1 MYNHI
6 YMRLLLLF
14 ACSFIINYTR
24 AQTDSL
30 SSKFPIDSGYFSSF
44 DGTKIYYE
52 VRGKGK
58 PVLLVHGFIVNSTT
72 WKRTALYPDLLNGGY
87 TVIILDM
94 RGNGKSGKPH
104 DAAAYEND
112 AEAKDIMLLADL
124 LKIKQ
129 YSAVGYS
136 RGSIITARL
145 LVLDKRVQMGILG
158 GMGTGFTDP
167 EWPRRKMFYRAMMG
181 DSIPELKGAV
191 DNVKQQ
197 GLDQLALAYLQK
209 AQPSTSKEALA
220 KVKQP
225 VLVICGDK
233 DSDNGSAG
241 ELAKL
246 LPHSSSAITPGDHS
260 HAAST
265 PEFSK
270 EIISFLRR
278 NNY

>member
-1 MYNHI
+1 
-6 YMRLLLLF
+6 MRLLLLF
-14 ACSFIINYTR
+14 TCCFIINNTK

-30 SSKFPIDSGYFSSF
+30 SSKFPIDSNYFSSF

-52 VRGKGK
+52 VRGEGK
-58 PVLLVHGFIVNSTT
+58 PVLLVHGFIVNGNS
-72 WKRTALYPDLLNGGY
+72 WKGTALYPDLLNEGY
-87 TVIILDM
+87 KVIILDM

-104 DAAAYEND
+104 DTAAYEND
-112 AEAKDIMLLADL
+112 AEAKDIMQLMDL

-145 LVLDKRVQMGILG
+145 LVLDKRVQNAVLG
-158 GMGTGFTDP
+158 GMGTDFTNP

-191 DNVKQQ
+191 DYVKQQ

-209 AQPSTSKEALA
+209 AQPSTSKEALG

-233 DSDNGSAG
+233 DTDNGSAA

-246 LPHSSSAITPGDHS
+246 LPNSSFATTPGDHN
-260 HAAST
+260 HASAT

>member
-1 MYNHI
+1 
-6 YMRLLLLF
+6 MRLILLF
-14 ACSFIINYTR
+14 ICCFIINNAR

-30 SSKFPIDSGYFSSF
+30 SSRFPTDSNYFSSF

-52 VRGKGK
+52 VRGEGK
-58 PVLLVHGFIVNSTT
+58 PVLLVHGFMGNSSG
-72 WKRTALYPDLLNGGY
+72 WKRGALYPGLLNGGY
-87 TVIILDM
+87 EVITLDM

-104 DAAAYEND
+104 DTAAYEND
-112 AEAKDIMLLADL
+112 AEAKDIMKLMDV

-145 LVLDKRVQMGILG
+145 LVLDKRVQNAVLG

-191 DNVKQQ
+191 DYVKQQ

-209 AQPSTSKEALA
+209 SQPSTSKESLG
-220 KVKQP
+220 KVNQP

-241 ELAKL
+241 DLAKL
-246 LPHSSSAITPGDHS
+246 LPNADSATVPGDHN
-260 HAAST
+260 HASAT

-270 EIISFLRR
+270 EIIDFLRR

>member
-1 MYNHI
+1 M
-6 YMRLLLLF
+6 
-14 ACSFIINYTR
+14 
-24 AQTDSL
+24 
-30 SSKFPIDSGYFSSF
+30 
-44 DGTKIYYE
+44 
-52 VRGKGK
+52 
-58 PVLLVHGFIVNSTT
+58 VHGFIVNGNS
-72 WKRTALYPDLLNGGY
+72 WKGTALYPDLLNEGY
-87 TVIILDM
+87 KVIILDM

-104 DAAAYEND
+104 DTAAYEND
-112 AEAKDIMLLADL
+112 AEAKDIMQLMDL

-145 LVLDKRVQMGILG
+145 LVLDKRVQNAVLG
-158 GMGTGFTDP
+158 GMGTDFTNP

-191 DNVKQQ
+191 DYVKQQ

-209 AQPSTSKEALA
+209 AQPSTSKEALG

-233 DSDNGSAG
+233 DTDNGSAA

-246 LPHSSSAITPGDHS
+246 LPNTSYSITPGDHN
-260 HAAST
+260 HASAT